1 MGANSD
7 QTLDLMQSGLNLI
20 QQAISIYSA
29 DLRLTVCNRRFRE
42 MFGLPR
48 ELVSPGAAF
57 SDTLR
62 YLAGQGEYGDVG
74 DVDAFV
80 QARVDQALAFRPH
93 YMERQRA
100 NGNWISVEGSPL
112 HQGGWVTVYTDISD
126 IRRQEALLRA
136 RSEHL
141 HSELLD
147 RSDALSQANRELGAT
162 VTALEETKRE
172 LTEAEAR
179 VRLATETTP
188 AHIAR
193 MDRDEIYTYSNR
205 RLREIL
211 PFERGDI
218 VGRNARDVLGPEV
231 YGRIAPALHR
241 ALSGEPSVT
250 EFEIAQDQR
259 RVRTAFT
266 PDTDSDGRVSGA
278 FVLSMDVTAEA
289 QARAVLMQTRK
300 RELAS
305 QLTSGLAHDFSNLL
319 TIILGL
325 QSELETLE
333 ALPDSARQTIAT
345 TKAAALRG
353 GALLDRLADI
363 SQSRQIRVSE
373 VDLQEF
379 MQETAALARATLPDQ
394 TDLRW
399 KIDDGIDTPVLFDRG
414 FMQDALINLV
424 LNARDAINGPG
435 RIDVLL
441 GRAHDTWLEFRVH
454 DTGSGFS
461 PDALERA
468 LDPFF
473 TTKRGHGSGLGLTM
487 AYDFAQLS
495 GGRLRLSN
503 GPDGGAVVIVQIPWR
518 PASGDL
524 GSGMVLLV
532 EDTEELRGSIRDM
545 LIRMGMSV
553 LEADSAEEAET
564 LLDIPGL
571 THLLTD
577 VELSGQKSGVDLVQ
591 SVSAQN
597 RDLATLI
604 MTGLPPQDPRR
615 RAVPEGCHVLT
626 KPFDEAHL
634 RGALGMMT
642 T

>member
-1 MGANSD
+1 
-7 QTLDLMQSGLNLI
+7 
-20 QQAISIYSA
+20 
-29 DLRLTVCNRRFRE
+29 
-42 MFGLPR
+42 
-48 ELVSPGAAF
+48 
-57 SDTLR
+57 
-62 YLAGQGEYGDVG
+62 
-74 DVDAFV
+74 
-80 QARVDQALAFRPH
+80 
-93 YMERQRA
+93 
-100 NGNWISVEGSPL
+100 
-112 HQGGWVTVYTDISD
+112 
-126 IRRQEALLRA
+126 
-136 RSEHL
+136 
-141 HSELLD
+141 
-147 RSDALSQANRELGAT
+147 
-162 VTALEETKRE
+162 
-172 LTEAEAR
+172 
-179 VRLATETTP
+179 
-188 AHIAR
+188 

-241 ALSGEPSVT
+241 ALAGEPSVT

-325 QSELETLE
+325 QSELETME

-373 VDLQEF
+373 VDVQEF

-394 TDLRW
+394 IDLRW
-399 KIDDGIDTPVLFDRG
+399 KIDACIDTPVLFDRG

-424 LNARDAINGPG
+424 LNARDAITGPG
-435 RIDVLL
+435 IIDVLL

-461 PDALERA
+461 PEALERA

-503 GPDGGAVVIVQIPWR
+503 GPDGGAVVTVQIPWR

-597 RDLATLI
+597 RGLATLI
-604 MTGLPPQDPRR
+604 MTGLPPLDPRR
-615 RAVPEGCHVLT
+615 QAVPEGCHVLT